1 MREVELKAVVPDEA
15 EARRRLLEAGAILVF
30 EGTMSDRRYDTA
42 DRALTARDHV
52 LRLRVQRDAAGERA
66 VVEFKG
72 SASIIDGFKIREE
85 TGTSVGDAE
94 AFDGILRSMGFQVT
108 REIDRE
114 VAVFAAAGATV
125 RLEPRMDL
133 PWWSRGPAHRVSDCA
148 PGATRGLH
156 RRTIAFVLRF
166 EARTGGTPRSQRR
179 WRRFPVVSM
188 TPEREGRLALRA
200 GAVSGAGAGA
210 IAGASALR
218 GAGRGCRPPRGD
230 GGRGR
235 GRAAAAHRGGVA
247 RRGPLVAPAG

>member
-125 RLEPRMDL
+125 RLERYPRMDL
-133 PWWSRGPAHRVSDCA
+133 LVEVEGEPAHIESAIALLALPRA
-148 PGATRGLH
+148 GFTAEPL
-156 RRTIAFVLRF
+156 IAFVLRF
-166 EARTGGTPRSQRR
+166 EARTG
-179 WRRFPVVSM
+179 
-188 TPEREGRLALRA
+188 E
-200 GAVSGAGAGA
+200 
-210 IAGASALR
+210 
-218 GAGRGCRPPRGD
+218 
-230 GGRGR
+230 
-235 GRAAAAHRGGVA
+235 RAAICRREVA
-247 RRGPLVAPAG
+247 GDFRYRLDDA